1 MKISRKQL
9 RNIILEAI
17 NINNKQIE
25 VSGGNILV
33 DGELF
38 SIQANAG
45 LKTLGA
51 FVGVTL
57 TDIQPHPEG
66 LIVTAKV
73 LEATLDD
80 LVPREKVNEIT
91 DRVNSG
97 ENTFEVQ
104 GRKALFRFNK
114 IV

>member
-1 MKISRKQL
+1 MKISRRQL

-38 SIQANAG
+38 SIEANAG
-45 LKTLGA
+45 WKTAGQ
-51 FVGVTL
+51 FVEVAL
-57 TDIQPHPEG
+57 TDIQQVSGG
-66 LIVTAKV
+66 LQVTGTALGTDV
-73 LEATLDD
+73 ND
-80 LVPREKVNEIT
+80 LVPDEKVAEIT
-91 DRVNSG
+91 QGVNSG
-97 ENTFEVQ
+97 VDTFNVQ
-104 GRKALFRFNK
+104 GKKALFRFNK